1 MVTLRY
7 SDEGTRKI
15 VVGWG
20 GTALDGVTG
29 ERESSGC
36 KNKIVP
42 L

>member
-20 GTALDGVTG
+20 GTALDGGTG